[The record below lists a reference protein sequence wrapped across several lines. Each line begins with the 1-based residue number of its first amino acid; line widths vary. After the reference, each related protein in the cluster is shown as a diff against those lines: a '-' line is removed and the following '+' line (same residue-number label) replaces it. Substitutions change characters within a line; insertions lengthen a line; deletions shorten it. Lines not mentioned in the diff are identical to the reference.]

1 MAFKNTLYHERAMQ
15 HVSTVPPTRLTLSY
29 YSCVMSRW
37 EATYAASGLAA
48 SNTQLY
54 VGLGLL
60 VYMYL
65 AMYFLHFFT
74 HKKDAECQDNS
85 EEVRWKMAKLK
96 EEEMKREH
104 IEDFIFA
111 LQRDIVAGRIV
122 SLNIFCLDWSNS

>member
-1 MAFKNTLYHERAMQ
+1 
-15 HVSTVPPTRLTLSY
+15 
-29 YSCVMSRW
+29 MSRW

-74 HKKDAECQDNS
+74 HKKDAECQDNT

-96 EEEMKREH
+96 EEEMKQEH

-111 LQRDIVAGRIV
+111 LQRDILAGRIV
-122 SLNIFCLDWSNS
+122 SLFFSFSVDWSNLYSASLAM